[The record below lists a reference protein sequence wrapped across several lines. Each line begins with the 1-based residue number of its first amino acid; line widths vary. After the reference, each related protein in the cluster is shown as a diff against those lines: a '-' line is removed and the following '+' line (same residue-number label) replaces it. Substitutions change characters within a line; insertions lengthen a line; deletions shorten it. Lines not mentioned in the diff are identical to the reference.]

1 MKNFKK
7 GFTLIELLVVIAI
20 VGLLASVVLA
30 SLQSARDKASDSKI
44 KQTLSQ
50 IKTQGEL
57 LLTSRITTGDNNGYY
72 GLIGEQGQGQE
83 MFDSITPLAGDCGE
97 SVCYQYGENSDGLV
111 SGDPIYW
118 AAWVA
123 LKAKPGYVWCV
134 DDTGFSG
141 EKQLQVVPLSLQACS
156 DLD

>member
-1 MKNFKK
+1 MKHFKK

-72 GLIGEQGQGQE
+72 GLIGEQGQGQCVIN
-83 MFDSITPLAGDCGE
+83 MGKTAMVWFLVI
-97 SVCYQYGENSDGLV
+97 QYIGLH
-111 SGDPIYW
+111 G
-118 AAWVA
+118 
-123 LKAKPGYVWCV
+123 L
-134 DDTGFSG
+134 
-141 EKQLQVVPLSLQACS
+141 L
-156 DLD
+156 